1 MAIAPPRPAQL
12 NARPARGFTLIELLV
27 VVAVMSSVA
36 LLTFGVAT
44 EDRAQ
49 LRYNDTRTR
58 LGQLERAILGRLGPV
73 DAASVGGFV
82 ADNGDLPT
90 SIAQL
95 LAADANWKTQAA
107 LAPIFDPKPDT
118 KSCENNGDNGNDE
131 ISLVDSSALLVKG
144 HRGNY
149 LGGAAFNGRFRDGW
163 GNESST
169 GDDAS
174 NFGWIVKPD
183 SGARS
188 LTITSLGADNVAN
201 DPNASDFTADVAR
214 TISSGEW
221 LVPIGG
227 WSVGV
232 ANYSG
237 VDIAAKKFSA
247 SLLVFHNDGTT
258 SRGHWRRYSTAV
270 SSVCLDG
277 TGDGLVAGV
286 PCPQS
291 VTLSFTAG
299 CFPDDKA
306 AGHDMIPQGRH
317 LLVLVS
323 DPDGVPW
330 NNDDSV
336 SFVLDGL
343 LPTRPISVTQITAI
357 AGMALPAARLEIR

>member
-1 MAIAPPRPAQL
+1 MAIAPPRPA
-12 NARPARGFTLIELLV
+12 NPDSRPARGFTLIELLV
-27 VVAVMSSVA
+27 VVAVLSSVA
-36 LLTFGVAT
+36 LLAFGVAT

-95 LAADANWKTQAA
+95 LAADSKWKTQAA

-118 KSCENNGDNGNDE
+118 VSCENNSSE
-131 ISLVDSSALLVKG
+131 LPLADSSALLVKG

-163 GNESST
+163 GNESSS
-169 GDDAS
+169 DDAS
-174 NFGWIVKPD
+174 NFGWVVTPATD
-183 SGARS
+183 RS
-188 LTITSLGADNVAN
+188 LTITSRGADNVAN

-227 WSVGV
+227 WSVEV

-237 VDIAAKKFSA
+237 KDIQTKKISA
-247 SLLVFHNDGTT
+247 SLLVFHNDDST
-258 SRGHWRRYSTAV
+258 SHGHWRRYSTAV

-277 TGDGLVAGV
+277 DSDGLVAGV

-291 VTLSFTAG
+291 VTLTFPVG
-299 CFPDDKA
+299 CFPDETA
-306 AGHDMIPQGRH
+306 AVAIARGHDKIPQGRH
-317 LLVLVS
+317 LLVLVENS
-323 DPDGVPW
+323 KETPWDGTDAVYFASSPT
-330 NNDDSV
+330 
-336 SFVLDGL
+336 
-343 LPTRPISVTQITAI
+343 TRPIATQITVV